1 MITEDIY
8 IIKITPYRESSNLY
22 DVIAK
27 NYGKLTIIHK
37 GVKNNNKK
45 NSLELFVSYRASWSG
60 KSSIKLLRDYEII
73 EAPKLSPNL
82 NVIGLYFNELMY
94 YLTQNDY
101 HIEGLYNHYDF
112 SMKSIINTENILVNL
127 NNYEIG
133 LLLITGHYIIFN
145 SNIDGE
151 HVSIDSNYKYVPDF
165 GPKQC
170 KNKNEGYS
178 GKTFLALSEKYAY
191 DAMTIKESRVLM
203 KRLIDYYIQPKKI
216 RTREI
221 LKYISL

>member
-170 KNKNEGYS
+170 TNKNEGYS

>member
-165 GPKQC
+165 GPKQFT
-170 KNKNEGYS
+170 NKNEGY
-178 GKTFLALSEKYAY
+178 
-191 DAMTIKESRVLM
+191 
-203 KRLIDYYIQPKKI
+203 
-216 RTREI
+216 
-221 LKYISL
+221 

>member
-60 KSSIKLLRDYEII
+60 KSSIKLLRDYEIV

-112 SMKSIINTENILVNL
+112 SMKSIVNTENILVNL

-170 KNKNEGYS
+170 TNKNEGYS